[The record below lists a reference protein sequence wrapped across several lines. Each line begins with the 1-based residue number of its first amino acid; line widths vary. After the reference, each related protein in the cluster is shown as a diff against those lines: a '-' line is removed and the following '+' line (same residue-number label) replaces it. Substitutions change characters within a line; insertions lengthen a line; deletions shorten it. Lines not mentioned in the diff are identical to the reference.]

1 MLGGDL
7 KILARFKAY
16 NREDI
21 LNLELLEKR
30 LEDIQSEST
39 TAGRLS

>member
-7 KILARFKAY
+7 KIFERLKAY
-16 NREDI
+16 NREDT
-21 LNLELLEKR
+21 LNRELLEKW